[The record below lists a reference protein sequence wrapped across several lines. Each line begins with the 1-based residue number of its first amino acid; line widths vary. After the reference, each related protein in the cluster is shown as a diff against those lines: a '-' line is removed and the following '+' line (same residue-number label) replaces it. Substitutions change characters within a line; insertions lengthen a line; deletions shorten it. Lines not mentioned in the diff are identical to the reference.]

1 MTRKKYIKK
10 LQTMKTHNI
19 ALMKQIGS
27 DPKNIKKLCKVDTR
41 KASIPKGYSY
51 QYAWDL
57 SNSINF
63 LVSSLAERMW
73 ELE

>member
-19 ALMKQIGS
+19 ALMKQIGA

-51 QYAWDL
+51 QYDWDL
-57 SNSINF
+57 ANYMNRF
-63 LVSSLAERMW
+63 VSALLERM
-73 ELE
+73 